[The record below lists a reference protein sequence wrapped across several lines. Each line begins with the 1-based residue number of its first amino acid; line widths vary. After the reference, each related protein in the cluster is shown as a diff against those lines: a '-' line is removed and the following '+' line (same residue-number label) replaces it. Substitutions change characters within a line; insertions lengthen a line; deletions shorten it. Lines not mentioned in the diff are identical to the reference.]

1 MTAHNRFIL
10 ALAVALLLIAGWA
23 RFHYIGAQSL
33 WNDEGNS
40 YGQALRTLPD
50 ISVNAAA
57 DIHPPGYYA
66 LLAGWRV
73 LTGESEFALRALSA
87 FASLLSAA
95 VALAL
100 GRRLYGDIAGLTALA
115 AVAVNTFSIM
125 YAQEARMYAL
135 LALCGAASTWALI
148 DVILTPG
155 RRAVILLALTT
166 AAGLYTNYAYTG
178 VLAFQAVFGLAWLA
192 WALWT
197 KRPVGRVVQAAAF
210 GYGVALLLYLPWL
223 PTALRQVT
231 QWGSTGET
239 VPFEEAVS
247 ITIGWLTVGPT
258 YTQVGTTVG
267 IVILLALGL
276 YHLNPPDAG
285 ATGRGVSR
293 QRLSR
298 LLALALPPLWV
309 LVTVGGFFALGLFR
323 EANLKFLIPAQIA
336 VALWLGRGAW
346 VLWHLPLHHPARWT
360 RYLPRVLTVLMIV
373 TFVVGARG
381 GVDALHSDPQFQRD
395 DYRGIAQ
402 AIAADGQPEA
412 AVILNAPGQIEV
424 FEYYARRYGP
434 DWALA
439 PLPVGL
445 TVDETATR
453 AKLEALVA
461 DHERIYA
468 VLWGTDERDP
478 QGVVEHFLNTQAY
491 PIDERWYGSVRLA
504 RFVTRGTTGEPQ
516 TAYAAFAFPGGAI
529 ELVDYALSTSTLTPG
544 GSLEIALNWQADVTP
559 PQNYKVTVQLLSPD
573 GLVVTQ
579 RDAEPAGYQQ
589 PTSTWQADET
599 VYDLHALIMPN
610 DLVSAQYRL
619 IVGLYN
625 PNDPAVR
632 LTVDGQ
638 ESYTLAE
645 FETRTGE

>member
-1 MTAHNRFIL
+1 VTAHNRFVL
-10 ALAVALLLIAGWA
+10 ALAVALLLIAAWA
-23 RFHYIGAQSL
+23 RFHHIGAQSL

-40 YGQALRTLPD
+40 YGQSLRTLPD
-50 ISVNAAA
+50 IAVNAAA

-87 FASLLSAA
+87 FASILSAA
-95 VALAL
+95 VAFAL
-100 GRRLYGDIAGLTALA
+100 GKRLYGDTAGLTALA

-148 DVILTPG
+148 DAILKPG
-155 RRAVILLALTT
+155 RRAAILLALTT
-166 AAGLYTNYAYTG
+166 AAGLYTNYAYAG

-197 KRPVGRVVQAAAF
+197 KRPVISVVQTAAL

-231 QWGSTGET
+231 QWGSTGQPI
-239 VPFEEAVS
+239 PFEEALS

-258 YTQVGTTVG
+258 YTTVG
-267 IVILLALGL
+267 VTVGVVVLLAMGL
-276 YHLNPPDAG
+276 YNLNPLSVDATERG
-285 ATGRGVSR
+285 ASRGRI
-293 QRLSR
+293 SR
-298 LLALALPPLWV
+298 LLTLALPPLWV

-346 VLWHLPLHHPARWT
+346 VLWHLSLHHPARWT
-360 RYLPRVLTVLMIV
+360 HYLPRVLTVLMVV
-373 TFVVGARG
+373 TFVLGARG
-381 GVDALHSDPQFQRD
+381 GIEALHSDPQFQRD

-402 AIAADGQPEA
+402 AIAADGQPDA

-424 FEYYARRYGP
+424 FRYYARRYGP
-434 DWALA
+434 DWTLA

-445 TVDETATR
+445 TVDEAATR
-453 AKLEALVA
+453 AELESLAA
-461 DHERIYA
+461 NHDRIYA

-478 QGVVEHFLNTQAY
+478 QGVVEHFLNSQAY
-491 PIDERWYGSVRLA
+491 PIDERWFDSVRLA
-504 RFVTRGTTGEPQ
+504 RFVTRGPLREAQ
-516 TAYAAFAFPGGAI
+516 TAGAEFEFPGGTI
-529 ELVDYALSTSTLTPG
+529 ELVDYALSSDVLVPG
-544 GSLEIALNWQADVTP
+544 GSLEIALNWRANITP
-559 PQNYKVTVQLLSPD
+559 PQNYKVTVQLLSPE

-579 RDAEPAGYQQ
+579 RDAEPAGYQR
-589 PTSTWQADET
+589 PTSTWQADEII
-599 VYDLHALIMPN
+599 YDLHALILPN
-610 DLVSAQYRL
+610 DLVPAHYRL
-619 IVGLYN
+619 IVGLY
-625 PNDPAVR
+625 DPESPETR
-632 LTVDGQ
+632 LQVEGQ
-638 ESYTLAE
+638 DAYMLAE
-645 FETRTGE
+645 FETRTDQ